1 MNKIFPEGKPQAAVL
16 AAFFA
21 CGALMA
27 TWVARIPAV
36 QAKLNLSE
44 GGLGLVLL
52 GLSIAVLTALSL
64 SGGLVARYGSRK
76 VTLIG
81 GLGMCAALPLL
92 ALAPHPALLFPG
104 LTLFGAAMSSM
115 DVAMNEQAVL
125 VERKAGYALMSSF
138 HASYKRGSAVR
149 SADQRRYGVHPR
161 HAPGAPFSAG
171 FHFLY
176 RHLGFHVPASA
187 THHFRIEGKEK
198 LPSSFPS
205 GRCGHWARSP
215 FVQPM
220 NEIAMAD
227 WSGVYLTRVLQTN
240 AAFAALGYAA
250 FSLTMTL
257 GRMFGDWISKKI
269 QPADMGRFGGLLTA
283 AGLVILIITDH
294 PALAIVGCAAVG
306 LGLSNIIPLVYSAA
320 GNIPGI
326 APGTGIAGVANI
338 GYMGS
343 LVGPTTIGLIA
354 NATSLRVSFG
364 MIAGLAVILVLMAGR
379 VAAAHAP
386 VQEACV
392 IEETRS

>member
-1 MNKIFPEGKPQAAVL
+1 MNKILPEGKPQAAVL

-36 QAKLNLSE
+36 QAKLNLNE
-44 GGLGLVLL
+44 GGLGLALL
-52 GLSIAVLTALSL
+52 GLSIGVLTALSL
-64 SGGLVARYGSRK
+64 SSGLVARYGSRK

-92 ALAPHPALLFPG
+92 ALAPHPALLFAG

-138 HASYKRGSAVR
+138 HASYSV
-149 SADQRRYGVHPR
+149 
-161 HAPGAPFSAG
+161 GALFGALTSAG
-171 FHFLY
+171 MASIRAMPLALHFLLASVFFIAILLFMY
-176 RHLGFHVPASA
+176 PHLLPTAS
-187 THHFRIEGKEK
+187 GSKEK
-198 LPSSFPS
+198 KITFQFPK
-205 GRCGHWARSP
+205 RPLWALGAIT
-215 FVQPM
+215 FCAAM

-227 WSGVYLTRVLQTN
+227 WSGVYLTRVLQTD

-257 GRMFGDWISKKI
+257 GRMFGDWLSRKI
-269 QPADMGRFGGLLTA
+269 QPADLVRFGGLLTA
-283 AGLVILIITDH
+283 AGLLILILTDH
-294 PALAIVGCAAVG
+294 PALAIAGFAAVG

-386 VQEACV
+386 VQEACM
-392 IEETRS
+392 IEESRS